1 MSNSRSII
9 KASLRSIGKIGRGM
23 AMTAEQEQDGLELLN
38 QLIASWKGEGLTLPF
53 RTTETFS
60 YSGLGLSPATSY
72 TIGSGGDFDT
82 VRPVQ
87 IVDAFHRDTS
97 DSDYAMRE
105 MTLQEFNDISYKP
118 VGTYPDRYYYESE
131 YPLGKI
137 HFDYQPSVNLTLHL
151 VTLKEITAFADL
163 TTTIALPA
171 EYDRAL
177 RTNLAV
183 ELAPD
188 YGTTVSQ
195 ELMYSATESKAN
207 IKRLNSSTRLNT
219 MTMDT
224 GLLKGRAGNIY
235 DGYN

>member
-1 MSNSRSII
+1 MSNARSII
-9 KASLRSIGKIGRGM
+9 KGALRSIGKISRGRDMGS
-23 AMTAEQEQDGLELLN
+23 EQEQDGLELLN
-38 QLIASWKGEGLTLPF
+38 QLIASWKGEGLTMPF

-60 YSGLGLSPATSY
+60 YSGLGLSPSTSY
-72 TIGSGGDFDT
+72 TIGSGGDFNT
-82 VRPVQ
+82 VRP
-87 IVDAFHRDTS
+87 IKIIDAFHRDTS

-118 VGTYPDRYYYESE
+118 VGTYPDRYYYEAE
-131 YPLGKI
+131 YPLGKL
-137 HFDYQPSVNLTLHL
+137 HFDYQPSTNLTLHL

-163 TTTIALPA
+163 TTAIDLPA

-188 YGTTVSQ
+188 YGQTVSP

-207 IKRLNSSTRLNT
+207 LKRLNSANRLNT
-219 MTMDT
+219 MTLDT
-224 GLLKGRAGNIY
+224 GLLRGRVGNIY